1 MTVNLHER
9 SVRAMGRK
17 DDRMTRFVHLLGA
30 DCSLQTRFVIE
41 VWPFDECWTD
51 GCAL

>member
-1 MTVNLHER
+1 M
-9 SVRAMGRK
+9 
-17 DDRMTRFVHLLGA
+17 HLLGA

-51 GCAL
+51 GWALLTLCSESLTEQPDD